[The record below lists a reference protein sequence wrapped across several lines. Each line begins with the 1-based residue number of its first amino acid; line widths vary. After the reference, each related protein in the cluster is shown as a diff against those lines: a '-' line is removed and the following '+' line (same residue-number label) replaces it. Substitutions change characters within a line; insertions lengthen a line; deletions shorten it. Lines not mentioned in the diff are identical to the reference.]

1 MEIVEAQEPE
11 TNAVKAER
19 ADWTEEE
26 WLKFFD
32 TLSDNEMDTLVKQY
46 FPRSKFIRPVWEKGY
61 NRKSW
66 ARKMVISEAQSKKEK
81 ETNWSEC
88 E

>member
-26 WLKFFD
+26 WLKFF
-32 TLSDNEMDTLVKQY
+32 EQCAKGGGWGAVKDVLNNLMQQTK
-46 FPRSKFIRPVWEKGY
+46 PKWGPP
-61 NRKSW
+61 
-66 ARKMVISEAQSKKEK
+66 
-81 ETNWSEC
+81 
-88 E
+88 